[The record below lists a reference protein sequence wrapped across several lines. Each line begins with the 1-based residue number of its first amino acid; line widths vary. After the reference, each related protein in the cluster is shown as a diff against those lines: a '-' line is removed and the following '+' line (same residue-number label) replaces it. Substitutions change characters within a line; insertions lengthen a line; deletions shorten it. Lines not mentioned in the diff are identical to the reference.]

1 MITLLAYSCR
11 SASYSLH
18 FCRPFKVDLDRCL
31 IQLIISPKEL
41 FQNVRL
47 LKRDIE
53 VGLHMSFD
61 ALETVLAAARIG
73 LLRPPLVLCLT
84 NKKVLV
90 GVGRCHT

>member
-1 MITLLAYSCR
+1 M
-11 SASYSLH
+11 
-18 FCRPFKVDLDRCL
+18 
-31 IQLIISPKEL
+31 
-41 FQNVRL
+41 RL